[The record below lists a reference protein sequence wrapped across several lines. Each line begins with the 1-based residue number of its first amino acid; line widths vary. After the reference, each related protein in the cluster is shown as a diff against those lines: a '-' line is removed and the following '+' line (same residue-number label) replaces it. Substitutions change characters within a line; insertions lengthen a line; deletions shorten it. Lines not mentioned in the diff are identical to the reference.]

1 MSEEE
6 KKLTE
11 AFSDFGA
18 LGYDQKKI
26 AIILNKDL
34 KEVSEMMRG
43 TYGEAYESG
52 SFKFNFAID
61 KKLMQLAQT
70 GDLKAIEKLE
80 KRNQK

>member
-1 MSEEE
+1 MSEDE
-6 KKLTE
+6 KKLKE
-11 AFSDFGA
+11 CFSDFGA

-26 AIILNKDL
+26 AIILNKDI

-43 TYGEAYESG
+43 EYGEAYESG
-52 SFKFNFAID
+52 GLKFQFAID

-80 KRNQK
+80 KRNLK